1 MARVALLGDN
11 STEYVSIILDIWNNK
26 DCVVLFDCNLPLHVA
41 INMMLEANIQKCFI
55 EKSLFSKYVVEEFYN
70 IEFIVYEKK
79 KNTPSYLS
87 ERVYRQFQEKY
98 TQDEA
103 VVFYSSGTTGESK
116 GIILSHFAINKNAEA
131 IIDYMNLNKSDCI
144 YIAKSLSHSSTF
156 TGELLVALKT
166 KTKVVIA
173 PTIVPPRYVL
183 ANIFNFKVTIIC
195 LNPTLLAMYIE
206 EYLRNNYDL
215 SSLRTIYV
223 SGSILS
229 DNTYN
234 DACKIFN
241 DINIC
246 NVYGLSEAG
255 PRVSAQRENNKN
267 GNSVGKAINGVE
279 IAIIDEN
286 GKVKDNGKKG
296 LIHIIT
302 PSLFIGYISGKKKHE
317 SKYKGW
323 FNTGDI
329 GYFDKKNELHI
340 VDRADDVIII
350 NSHKIYPHEIQ
361 EKIIV
366 NSKIKECVVLKVR
379 NGKKEFIACIY
390 VGQCEKRIKE
400 KLLKALLPYEIPRVF
415 IKCDS
420 LPRNNNGK
428 ISKLQVCKLITENNN
443 MKVEI

>member
-41 INMMLEANIQKCFI
+41 INMMLEANVQKCFI

-234 DACKIFN
+234 GIALTCPKDNMLHILE
-241 DINIC
+241 D
-246 NVYGLSEAG
+246 NVYVEQTIDNKILVTSLKNTVFPIIRYELGDMIKLSNKKCNCGEDG
-255 PRVSAQRENNKN
+255 TIIEEIKGRERVLKYVTQ
-267 GNSVGKAINGVE
+267 NGVTS
-279 IAIIDEN
+279 
-286 GKVKDNGKKG
+286 
-296 LIHIIT
+296 HI
-302 PSLFIGYISGKKKHE
+302 FF
-317 SKYKGW
+317 YKQ
-323 FNTGDI
+323 I
-329 GYFDKKNELHI
+329 LYLHFQL
-340 VDRADDVIII
+340 
-350 NSHKIYPHEIQ
+350 SY
-361 EKIIV
+361 
-366 NSKIKECVVLKVR
+366 
-379 NGKKEFIACIY
+379 
-390 VGQCEKRIKE
+390 
-400 KLLKALLPYEIPRVF
+400 
-415 IKCDS
+415 
-420 LPRNNNGK
+420 
-428 ISKLQVCKLITENNN
+428 
-443 MKVEI
+443 